1 MNQQSDSNGG
11 WGTPAAWE
19 PPPGAAPLLPGEPPR
34 ARRGQPL
41 VAWIVIAIVCVAIL
55 TVQQVGPEPTA
66 AGGGE
71 TIELVLMELQS
82 KYLIGASRLPTMQ
95 PGLLYSQAHTV
106 LNVGTVEQ
114 RQRFIIVANEL
125 AGPEQA
131 WQALE
136 KLDELLA
143 DPPVGDPVQ
152 LTEDEASL
160 RRILRALYSPVA
172 DGEPTADDEP
182 LDNDMPLADEDPVP
196 VTVTTLSEDDQRL
209 LVDHLGWFGELAL
222 APPGIEDRSRRDAVL
237 APAST
242 VAIAM
247 FVLVGLA
254 VLVGVG
260 GFVGLVIM
268 LVLVML
274 RTIRGGV
281 ASGRGAHG
289 IYAETFAVWM
299 VLFIALQLLAELAGA
314 AVVPALRMPLM
325 IVAFLLSLGALLW
338 PVLRG
343 VSWHDVRHDIGW
355 TLGRRPL
362 LEPLFAFG
370 GYAMTLPLLAVGVA
384 LMLMLIFLQQM
395 FAAPPS
401 TFAPAGGPAHPVI
414 LELAGAAWWPKVQI
428 LFLAAVAAPIVEET
442 MFRGVLY
449 RHLRGGTAGAG
460 MALSILLSTTINAFV
475 FAIIHPQGWV
485 AVPAL
490 MSLAFGFALVREWRD
505 TVLPSMIMHSIN
517 NGVLITVMIIAFSA

>member
-19 PPPGAAPLLPGEPPR
+19 PPPGAAPLLPGEPPPT
-34 ARRGQPL
+34 RRGQSL
-41 VAWIVIAIVCVAIL
+41 VAWIVIVIVCVAIL
-55 TVQQVGPEPTA
+55 TVQPVGPEPTA

-131 WQALE
+131 RQALE

-143 DPPVGDPVQ
+143 DPPVGDPVE

-160 RRILRALYSPVA
+160 RRILFVLYPPLTDEES
-172 DGEPTADDEP
+172 TTDDDP
-182 LDNDMPLADEDPVP
+182 LQDKEPVP
-196 VTVTTLSEDDQRL
+196 ATVTTLSEDDQRL

-247 FVLVGLA
+247 FVLVALA
-254 VLVGVG
+254 VLVGAG
-260 GFVGLVIM
+260 GFVGLVIV

-274 RTIRGGV
+274 KTIRGGV

-299 VLFIALQLLAELAGA
+299 VLFIALQLLLAEAPVAPG
-314 AVVPALRMPLM
+314 LRMPLT
-325 IVAFLLSLGALLW
+325 IVAFFVSLIALLW

-384 LMLMLIFLQQM
+384 LMLMLIFLQQT

-401 TFAPAGGPAHPVI
+401 TFAPAGPPAHPII
-414 LELAGAAWWPKVQI
+414 LDLAGAAWWPKVQI

-460 MALSILLSTTINAFV
+460 MALSVLLSTTINAFI

-517 NGVLITVMIIAFSA
+517 NGVLITVMIIALSA

>member
-19 PPPGAAPLLPGEPPR
+19 PPPGAAPLLPGEPPP

-95 PGLLYSQAHTV
+95 PGLFYSQAHTV

-114 RQRFIIVANEL
+114 RQRFIVVANEL

-131 WQALE
+131 RQALE

-143 DPPVGDPVQ
+143 DPPVGDPVE
-152 LTEDEASL
+152 LTEDQASL
-160 RRILRALYSPVA
+160 MRILFALYP
-172 DGEPTADDEP
+172 
-182 LDNDMPLADEDPVP
+182 PLADEESTTEDEPLQDKEPVP
-196 VTVTTLSEDDQRL
+196 ATVTTLSEDDQRL

-222 APPGIEDRSRRDAVL
+222 APPGIADRSRRDTVL

-247 FVLVGLA
+247 ITVFGLGA
-254 VLVGVG
+254 LVGVG
-260 GFVGLVIM
+260 GFVGLVIV

-274 RTIRGGV
+274 KTIRGGV
-281 ASGRGAHG
+281 ASGRGPHG

-299 VLFIALQLLAELAGA
+299 VLFIALGLLAELAGA

-362 LEPLFAFG
+362 LEPLIAFG

-384 LMLMLIFLQQM
+384 LMLMLIVLQQM

-449 RHLRGGTAGAG
+449 RHLRGATGPLGL
-460 MALSILLSTTINAFV
+460 ALSVILGTLINTAL
-475 FAIIHPQGWV
+475 FAAIHPQGWV
-485 AVPAL
+485 AAPAL
-490 MSLAFGFALVREWRD
+490 MGLACGMTLIREWRG
-505 TVLPSMIMHSIN
+505 TLIPSMIIH
-517 NGVLITVMIIAFSA
+517 GVSNALVMAMMWTMLAV

>member
-1 MNQQSDSNGG
+1 M
-11 WGTPAAWE
+11 
-19 PPPGAAPLLPGEPPR
+19 
-34 ARRGQPL
+34 
-41 VAWIVIAIVCVAIL
+41 AWILIVIVIVALL
-55 TVQQVGPEPTA
+55 TAQPEGPEPTL

-82 KYLIGASRLPTMQ
+82 KYLIGASGLPTMQ
-95 PGLLYSQAHTV
+95 PGLLFSQAEGM
-106 LNVGTVEQ
+106 LNIGTVEQ
-114 RQRFIIVANEL
+114 RQRFVIVANEL
-125 AGPEQA
+125 GGPEQA
-131 WQALE
+131 RQSLE

-143 DPPVGDPVQ
+143 DPPLGDPVE
-152 LTEDEASL
+152 LTEDQASL
-160 RRILRALYSPVA
+160 RRILFALYPPLA
-172 DGEPTADDEP
+172 DREPSTGDEP
-182 LDNDMPLADEDPVP
+182 LEDEDPAP
-196 VTVTTLSEDDQRL
+196 ATVTTLSEADQRL

-222 APPGIEDRSRRDAVL
+222 APPGIADRSRREAVL
-237 APAST
+237 APASMVAFAFIT
-242 VAIAM
+242 V
-247 FVLVGLA
+247 FGLGA
-254 VLVGVG
+254 LVGVG
-260 GFVGLVIM
+260 GFVGLLI
-268 LVLVML
+268 VLALLML
-274 RTIRGGV
+274 RVLRGGV
-281 ASGRGAHG
+281 APGRGAHG

-299 VLFIALQLLAELAGA
+299 VLFFGLQLLIAKAPVAPGLG
-314 AVVPALRMPLM
+314 MPLT
-325 IVAFLLSLGALLW
+325 IVAFCLSLVVLLW

-355 TLGRRPL
+355 TFGRKPL
-362 LEPLFAFG
+362 IEPLIAFG
-370 GYAMTLPLLAVGVA
+370 AYAMTLPLLAVGVL
-384 LMLMLIFLQQM
+384 LMLVFLFLQQTLS
-395 FAAPPS
+395 APAS

-475 FAIIHPQGWV
+475 FAIIHPQSWV

-517 NGVLITVMIIAFSA
+517 NGVVITVMIIALGA